1 MITKYKRNHYIYTK
15 FKKVFD
21 SDEFKDFSIKMMQH
35 LAVREKSDPNKLG
48 TLTETVLPFVNTN
61 LQNVNM
67 AVHKIDGTVNQLSQD
82 VTNMAQDLNTDLVD
96 IKDDINSNVTGQITV
111 IKEVFK
117 EELSKSSSVI
127 HDQMKMQLANWNYKQ
142 ADSLVAHADEI
153 LMVTSGDHN
162 DSLQIVGKGC
172 PIEKKVTTSI
182 INLPAKRSIDEISK
196 INGDDQKYKIPDSF
210 HSFNSIID
218 HYYNDVEPYEKAG
231 HGHKWR
237 THLTKAE
244 KRRFTRMKR
253 VITAFRKKL
262 LVQDD
267 ENVKEQFEG
276 FYTLNNKSLA
286 KLADVYSKNIIASD
300 ILNNK

>member
-1 MITKYKRNHYIYTK
+1 MISQLKRDHYIHRK
-15 FKKVFD
+15 FEKVFD
-21 SDEFKDFSIKMMQH
+21 SDAFKDFSIKMVQH
-35 LAVREKSDPNKLG
+35 LEVREKSDPNKLG

-172 PIEKKVTTSI
+172 PIEKKH
-182 INLPAKRSIDEISK
+182 
-196 INGDDQKYKIPDSF
+196 Q
-210 HSFNSIID
+210 
-218 HYYNDVEPYEKAG
+218 
-231 HGHKWR
+231 
-237 THLTKAE
+237 
-244 KRRFTRMKR
+244 
-253 VITAFRKKL
+253 
-262 LVQDD
+262 
-267 ENVKEQFEG
+267 
-276 FYTLNNKSLA
+276 
-286 KLADVYSKNIIASD
+286 
-300 ILNNK
+300 